1 MRYGK
6 INIMKMED
14 KKMIYGLVDYN
25 YDDYEVIGYTED
37 LDEAYKRHITFK

>member
-14 KKMIYGLVDYN
+14 KKMMTIKDFIKDTSHLNEAALVDIS
-25 YDDYEVIGYTED
+25 DQ
-37 LDEAYKRHITFK
+37 L